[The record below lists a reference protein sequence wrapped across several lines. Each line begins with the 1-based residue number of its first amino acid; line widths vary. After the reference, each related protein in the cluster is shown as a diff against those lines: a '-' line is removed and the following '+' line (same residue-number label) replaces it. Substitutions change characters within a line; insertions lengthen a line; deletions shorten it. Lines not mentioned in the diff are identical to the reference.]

1 MKRIPS
7 LPKRAAEA
15 WRGCLVFDA
24 PVYTTSI
31 AASSGTVLAATERI
45 YRFARGDTRWQWGAV
60 PEGHGDVTAVAVEP
74 RRAGKQG
81 CMVVATLG
89 ALHFF
94 DGEGV
99 ITQPLPE
106 GLTEVHHMMW
116 APRAGAL
123 DPTMCLYL
131 DFGGEVL
138 RLLPDEG
145 KGARAFE
152 GRFWQSDRTDDEIH
166 GMASDG
172 DRGVAYGALDEEHG
186 VLDVWAL
193 IDFDENL
200 WARRSIPAP
209 GSFFGARLAVA
220 GRAVAVA
227 FDHVGGVWLTRD
239 IKEQELVELEPFHAD
254 EDDPADHDRGAALAF
269 EGSSPDAALFI
280 AANEMAQRAAI
291 ARVDATG
298 RVERIGE
305 LETNDESGVRLIHQM
320 VWDDTRRTLWSAAG
334 RAGVLGSTAPGAP
347 VPIGK
352 GAGAGASS

>member
-7 LPKRAAEA
+7 LPKRTADA
-15 WRGCLVFDA
+15 WRGGLVFDA

-31 AASSGTVLAATERI
+31 AASNGTVLAATERI
-45 YRFARGDTRWQWGAV
+45 YRLARGDTRWGWGEV
-60 PEGHGDVTAVAVEP
+60 LEGHGAVTAVAVEP
-74 RRAGKQG
+74 RRAGKPG
-81 CMVVATLG
+81 RIVAATFG

-106 GLTEVHHMMW
+106 GLTEVHEMMW

-131 DFGGEVL
+131 NFGDKVM

-145 KGARAFE
+145 NGPQTFE
-152 GRFWQSDRTDDEIH
+152 GKFWPNDRPDDEIR
-166 GMASDG
+166 GMACDG
-172 DRGVAYGALDEEHG
+172 DRGVAYGSLDEEYHA
-186 VLDVWAL
+186 LDVWAL
-193 IDFDENL
+193 IDFDENM
-200 WARRSIPAP
+200 WGRRSVPAP
-209 GSFFGARLAVA
+209 NFFCGARLAVA

-227 FDHVGGVWLTRD
+227 FDYVGGVWLTRD
-239 IKEQELVELEPFHAD
+239 IKEQDFVELEAFRAD
-254 EDDPADHDRGAALAF
+254 EDDPVSYDRGAALAF
-269 EGSSPDAALFI
+269 EGSSPDAALFV
-280 AANEMAQRAAI
+280 AANETAQRAAI

-305 LETNDESGVRLIHQM
+305 LETSEESGVRLIHQM
-320 VWDDTRRTLWSAAG
+320 VWDETRRTLWSAAG